1 MRRLGLAAIA
11 GAGAAAALLAGCGAR
26 APLTPA
32 PGASLPVAPL
42 GRATRPVADELL
54 IPDPQAAAAN
64 RTVEL
69 RLRSEERRDDPF
81 DLPPE

>member
-1 MRRLGLAAIA
+1 MNHA
-11 GAGAAAALLAGCGAR
+11 GFAVAVAAAAILAGCGVR

-32 PGASLPVAPL
+32 PGASLPVAPI
-42 GRATRPVADELL
+42 GRAIQPVADELL

>member
-1 MRRLGLAAIA
+1 MKALGCLVVMAAV
-11 GAGAAAALLAGCGAR
+11 LVGCGVR

-32 PGASLPVAPL
+32 GERELPVAPL

-54 IPDPQAAAAN
+54 IPDAQAAAAN

>member
-1 MRRLGLAAIA
+1 MKRLATAML
-11 GAGAAAALLAGCGAR
+11 AAALLAGCGVR
-26 APLTPA
+26 APLTPP
-32 PGASLPVAPL
+32 PGTNLPVAPL
-42 GRATRPVADELL
+42 GRATQPVAEELL

>member
-1 MRRLGLAAIA
+1 MRRCGYAFAAT
-11 GAGAAAALLAGCGAR
+11 AAAAMVAGCGVR
-26 APLTPA
+26 APLSPA
-32 PGASLPVAPL
+32 PGASLPVAPI
-42 GRATRPVADELL
+42 GRTTRPVADELL

>member
-1 MRRLGLAAIA
+1 MTARALAVIA
-11 GAGAAAALLAGCGAR
+11 GCAALLAGCGVR

-32 PGASLPVAPL
+32 PGANLPVAPL
-42 GRATRPVADELL
+42 GRSTQPVADELL
-54 IPDPQAAAAN
+54 IPDPQAAPAN

>member
-1 MRRLGLAAIA
+1 MMRP
-11 GAGAAAALLAGCGAR
+11 AAAAVLVILAGMTAACGVR
-26 APLTPA
+26 APLTPP
-32 PGASLPVAPL
+32 PGTSLPVAPL
-42 GRATRPVADELL
+42 GRATQPVAEELL

>member
-1 MRRLGLAAIA
+1 MRRLGLFALTT
-11 GAGAAAALLAGCGAR
+11 GAALASACGVR

-32 PGASLPVAPL
+32 PGANLPVAPL
-42 GRATRPVADELL
+42 GRETRPVADELL
-54 IPDPQAAAAN
+54 LPDPQAAPAN

-69 RLRSEERRDDPF
+69 RLRSEERRDDPY

>member
-1 MRRLGLAAIA
+1 MRRLGLAAVVM
-11 GAGAAAALLAGCGAR
+11 AALLLGACGVR
-26 APLTPA
+26 APLTPP

-42 GRATRPVADELL
+42 GRETRPVADELL
-54 IPDPQAAAAN
+54 LPDPQAAPAN

>member
-1 MRRLGLAAIA
+1 MKRIAAVMM
-11 GAGAAAALLAGCGAR
+11 LAGLVAACGVR
-26 APLTPA
+26 APLTPRE
-32 PGASLPVAPL
+32 GASLPVAPL
-42 GRATRPVADELL
+42 GTDKRPVADELL

>member
-1 MRRLGLAAIA
+1 MKARGLVVIA
-11 GAGAAAALLAGCGAR
+11 GAATLLAGCGVR
-26 APLTPA
+26 APLTPPA
-32 PGASLPVAPL
+32 GTSLPVAPL
-42 GRATRPVADELL
+42 GRTTRPVADELL
-54 IPDPQAAAAN
+54 IPDPQAAPAN

>member
-1 MRRLGLAAIA
+1 MKRLVIA
-11 GAGAAAALLAGCGAR
+11 VMLGALLTGCGAR

-32 PGASLPVAPL
+32 AGAELPVAPL
-42 GRATRPVADELL
+42 GRTVRPVADELL
-54 IPDPQAAAAN
+54 IPDAQAAAAN

-81 DLPPE
+81 ELPPE

>member
-1 MRRLGLAAIA
+1 MKRSGV
-11 GAGAAAALLAGCGAR
+11 ALLAAVAAAMVAGCGVR
-26 APLTPA
+26 APLTP
-32 PGASLPVAPL
+32 PQGASLPVAPI

>member
-1 MRRLGLAAIA
+1 MRRAAGILVI
-11 GAGAAAALLAGCGAR
+11 AAALAGCGAR
-26 APLTPA
+26 APLTPRE
-32 PGASLPVAPL
+32 GASLPVAPR
-42 GRATRPVADELL
+42 GAAVQPVADELL

-69 RLRSEERRDDPF
+69 RLKSEERRDDPF